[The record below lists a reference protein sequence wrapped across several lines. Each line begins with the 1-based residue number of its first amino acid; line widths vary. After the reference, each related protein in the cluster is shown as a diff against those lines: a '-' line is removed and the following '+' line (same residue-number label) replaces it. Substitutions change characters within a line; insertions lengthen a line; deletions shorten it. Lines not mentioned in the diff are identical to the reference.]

1 MAVQKYKFALNQRSL
16 SEDRRRSGSPRE
28 SDIRLNAGDNSFVTA
43 SIRAIKKD
51 VVKEKRKQFEQESA
65 ASPKGGAANGAA
77 PTPRKTNIQK
87 SKSYLFLN
95 QDQDPGKQCGFQD
108 TALRPTSVAAIPS
121 LQSGRNCQSVMV
133 EQRVKM
139 FDNTGKSSEN
149 VYCVAP
155 KPSIQPKPER
165 LSVKRPSV
173 KSDDGKSVSSG
184 AAGPSFGPLAPLTE
198 FPSPIA
204 KDQNFDANK
213 VYLSGSPVGKAC
225 ALKASPKVESS
236 PKSDFTKPS
245 PSGLRSFKKK
255 ELNVGK
261 CFDSPDV
268 GRILE
273 DDASNDGTSADE
285 GKTPVF
291 KIKCNDDKNYKLPE
305 KMSENSTTMANSSN
319 VNLPVKVADCLNKS
333 PMKPEGISPP
343 PKPPRILS
351 ELSQSPLAK
360 PCNEQSTH
368 EVKPSPQMKQMAK
381 GGTYEHLTD
390 AISVVKVSEGM
401 AISNKASLKSSL
413 SPSIDK
419 STPAKTELPNSGKKL
434 PVDRSKIDQ
443 WWENKFIRAPPTAT
457 PRKKE
462 NFKTKR
468 INNPT
473 YMYAKVGQPD
483 DIITGRGLVRHHSD
497 ELLDASP
504 LHSKRMG
511 SLKLRFNDGPIY
523 HDPIDVLPERQKLI
537 GDVAFDKDG
546 YAVPAIRQST
556 GLKVRIFSFSLLY

>member
-28 SDIRLNAGDNSFVTA
+28 SDIRLNAGDSSFATA

-51 VVKEKRKQFEQESA
+51 VVKEKRKQFEEES
-65 ASPKGGAANGAA
+65 SPKGGAANGAA
-77 PTPRKTNIQK
+77 STPRKMNIQK
-87 SKSYLFLN
+87 SKSYLFLS
-95 QDQDPGKQCGFQD
+95 QDQDPGKQCSFQD
-108 TALRPTSVAAIPS
+108 TDLRPTSVAAIPS

-139 FDNTGKSSEN
+139 FDNTGKSNESVN
-149 VYCVAP
+149 CVAP

-165 LSVKRPSV
+165 LSVKRPSI

-184 AAGPSFGPLAPLTE
+184 ATGPSFGPLAPLTE
-198 FPSPIA
+198 FPSPNA
-204 KDQNFDANK
+204 KDQNFDTNK
-213 VYLSGSPVGKAC
+213 VYLSGSPVGKAF
-225 ALKASPKVESS
+225 ALKSSPKVEYS
-236 PKSDFTKPS
+236 PKADFTRPS
-245 PSGLRSFKKK
+245 PSNLKSFKKK

-268 GRILE
+268 GRILA
-273 DDASNDGTSADE
+273 DDASNEGKSADE
-285 GKTPVF
+285 GKAPVF

-305 KMSENSTTMANSSN
+305 KMSENSTTMGNSSN
-319 VNLPVKVADCLNKS
+319 VNLPIKVADCLNKS
-333 PMKPEGISPP
+333 PVKPEGISPP

-351 ELSQSPLAK
+351 ELNQSPLAK
-360 PCNEQSTH
+360 PCNEQSTY
-368 EVKPSPQMKQMAK
+368 EVKPSPQMKQMVK

-390 AISVVKVSEGM
+390 AISVVKVSEGL
-401 AISNKASLKSSL
+401 AISNQASPKSPL
-413 SPSIDK
+413 FPSIDK
-419 STPAKTELPNSGKKL
+419 NTPAKTELSNAGKKF

-443 WWENKFIRAPPTAT
+443 WWENKFIRAPPTAA

-483 DIITGRGLVRHHSD
+483 DIISGRGLVRHHSD

-504 LHSKRMG
+504 LQSKRMG

-523 HDPIDVLPERQKLI
+523 HDPIDVVPERQKLI

-546 YAVPAIRQST
+546 YAVPAIRQGT
-556 GLKVRIFSFSLLY
+556 GLKVRIFFFSLLY